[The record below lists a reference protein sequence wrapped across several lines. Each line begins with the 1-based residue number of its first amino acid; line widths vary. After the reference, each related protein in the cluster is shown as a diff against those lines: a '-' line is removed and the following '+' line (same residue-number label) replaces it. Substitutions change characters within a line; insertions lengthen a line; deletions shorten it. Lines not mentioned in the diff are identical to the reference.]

1 MKNNYLSL
9 FFILLTLFSS
19 QVLAQSSLQRLYQLP
34 KASLAVAGRSN
45 LNFRPNKLRVPAS
58 TLKVLTALLALK
70 KWGSDHHF
78 KTDFYFDKKTGVL
91 TVKGYGDPYLTS
103 EELDKMIQGLKDK
116 GLAEIKGLNV
126 DDSYFE
132 DNIFI
137 DGRSRTNNPYDA
149 PLSALAINF
158 NTLNIR
164 RTKSGIS
171 SGESQTPLTPLM
183 RRFAKRLPRG
193 KHRVNLQKQSYAA
206 TYFAEVFQVKLEQH
220 GIKVS
225 GEITS
230 RQSFKQQTPFY
241 QHSNSKTLSETVA
254 AMLKYSNNFIANQL
268 FLMLGA
274 EAEGQPATIQK
285 SRQAYSEQVKA
296 LFNWDRT
303 FYEGAG
309 LSRKNF
315 ISANEMLQVLE
326 QFAPYRELMKSQND
340 RIFAKTG
347 TLTGVSTYAGYLYKN
362 NGWTPFALFINQA
375 VSGNFRMRVAS
386 ELLAK

>member
-1 MKNNYLSL
+1 MKNNYFTLCFL
-9 FFILLTLFSS
+9 LLTLFSS
-19 QVLAQSSLQRLYQLP
+19 PTFAKSSLQRLHQMS
-34 KASLAVAGRSN
+34 KASLAVEGDSKHN
-45 LNFRPNKLRVPAS
+45 LRANKLRVPAS

-70 KWGSDHHF
+70 TWNPDHHF
-78 KTDFYFDKKTGVL
+78 KTDFFLDKRLVL

-103 EELDKMIQGLKDK
+103 EELDTMIQGLKAK
-116 GLAEIKGLNV
+116 GLTEIKGLNV

-149 PLSALAINF
+149 PLSALAVNF
-158 NTLNIR
+158 NTLSIR
-164 RTKSGIS
+164 RTKRGIS
-171 SGESQTPLTPLM
+171 SGEEQTPLTPLM
-183 RRFAKRLPRG
+183 RRFGKQLPRG
-193 KHRVNLQKQSYAA
+193 KHRVNLQEQRYAA
-206 TYFAEVFQVKLEQH
+206 TYFAEVFRVKLQQH

-225 GEITS
+225 GAITS
-230 RQSFKQQTPFY
+230 RQAFSQQTPYY
-241 QHSNSKTLSETVA
+241 QHLNRKNLSETIA

-274 EAEGQPATIQK
+274 EHQGQPATIKK
-285 SRQAYSEQVKA
+285 SRQAYSKQVKA

-315 ISANEMLQVLE
+315 ISANEMLQVLKE
-326 QFAPYRELMKSQND
+326 FLPYRNLMKSQNNS
-340 RIFAKTG
+340 IFAKTG

-362 NGWTPFALFINQA
+362 NRWTPFALFINQP
-375 VSGNFRMRVAS
+375 VSGNFRMHVAKA
-386 ELLAK
+386 LLSR